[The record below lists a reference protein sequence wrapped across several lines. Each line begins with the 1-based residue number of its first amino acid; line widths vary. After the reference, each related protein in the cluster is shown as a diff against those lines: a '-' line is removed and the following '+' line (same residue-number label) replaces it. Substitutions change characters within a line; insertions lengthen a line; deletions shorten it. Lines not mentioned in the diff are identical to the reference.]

1 MRRAVLSDLRLFQL
15 ISPSLPVG
23 AFTYSQGL
31 ELAVE
36 QGWVDSQPAFDAWL
50 EGQLLQSL
58 TTLELPILAR
68 MLDAIEAQDSSKLLG
83 LAQELLAWR
92 ETKELRLEE
101 QQRGSALARL
111 LPQLEIDL
119 DDQQLAACKLTQ
131 LAGIAIA
138 ATEWKIERDK
148 LFAGYL
154 WSWLENAVMAGVK
167 LIPLGQ
173 TQGQQTLRA
182 LAPRLERAI
191 NLAKQVSEPCSVT
204 PALAIAS
211 SRHENQYTRL
221 FRS

>member
-1 MRRAVLSDLRLFQL
+1 MLSDLRLFQL

-36 QGWVDSQPAFDAWL
+36 QGWVDSQTAFEGWL
-50 EGQLLQSL
+50 DGQLMQSL
-58 TTLELPILAR
+58 ATLELPLLDR
-68 MLDAIEAQDSSKLLG
+68 MLDAIEAENSAELLT
-83 LAQELLAWR
+83 LAQHLLAWR

-101 QQRGSALARL
+101 SQRGAALARL
-111 LPQLEIDL
+111 LPQLEIEL
-119 DDQQLAACKLTQ
+119 DAEQLQACKLTQ
-131 LAGIAIA
+131 LAGIAVA
-138 ATEWKIERDK
+138 AHQWQIERDK

-173 TQGQQTLRA
+173 TQGQQTLKAMA
-182 LAPRLERAI
+182 LRVEEAVAS
-191 NLAKQVSEPCSVT
+191 AKQVTEPGSVT

-211 SRHENQYTRL
+211 SRHETQYTRL

>member
-1 MRRAVLSDLRLFQL
+1 VLSDLRLFQL

-36 QGWVDSQPAFDAWL
+36 QGWVDSQTAFEGWL
-50 EGQLLQSL
+50 DGQLMRSL
-58 TTLELPILAR
+58 ATLELPLLGR
-68 MLDAIEAQDSSKLLG
+68 MLDAIEAENSAELLI
-83 LAQELLAWR
+83 LAQHLLAWR

-101 QQRGSALARL
+101 SQRGAALARL
-111 LPQLEIDL
+111 LPQLEIEL
-119 DDQQLAACKLTQ
+119 DAEQLQACKLTQ
-131 LAGIAIA
+131 LAGIAVA
-138 ATEWKIERDK
+138 AHQWQIERDK

-173 TQGQQTLRA
+173 TQGQQTLKAMA
-182 LAPRLERAI
+182 LRVEEAVAS
-191 NLAKQVSEPCSVT
+191 AKQVTEPGSVT

-211 SRHENQYTRL
+211 SRHETQYTRL